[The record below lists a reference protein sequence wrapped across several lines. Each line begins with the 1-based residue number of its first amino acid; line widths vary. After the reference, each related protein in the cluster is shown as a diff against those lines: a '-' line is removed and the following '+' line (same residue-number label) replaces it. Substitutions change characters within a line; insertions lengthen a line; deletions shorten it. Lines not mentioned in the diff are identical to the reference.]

1 MAGPGDPGPLPAA
14 PAAAGPPMTAPP
26 VAPPP
31 VALVT
36 GATGGIGR
44 ALVGRLADAGMDL
57 LLSARSDAALAALAG
72 TVPAG
77 RARSLACDLARDA
90 GPLVRAALSL
100 PRLDLLVHAAG
111 VHDSGP
117 WETADG
123 TRLRTLLAVNV
134 EAPAMLTR
142 LLLPR
147 LRAAQGMVV
156 FLNSTRGLDVAG
168 HVGPYA
174 ASKHALRAL
183 ADTLRLEV
191 QGSGI
196 RVLSVY
202 PGSTATP
209 MQRAIQEAKG
219 HAYHPD
225 AFVQPDDIA
234 AMVMAALALP
244 RSAEVSDI
252 TIRPLGRP
260 PDPSPAA
267 GSPAAA

>member
-1 MAGPGDPGPLPAA
+1 MF
-14 PAAAGPPMTAPP
+14 AAGERPL
-26 VAPPP
+26 
-31 VALVT
+31 ALVT

-44 ALVGRLADAGMDL
+44 ALVGRLAEAGMDL
-57 LLSARSDAALAALAG
+57 LLSARSGPALAALAD
-72 TVPAG
+72 TLPPG
-77 RARSLACDLARDA
+77 RARHHACDLARDVGLLA
-90 GPLVRAALSL
+90 DAALAL
-100 PRLDLLVHAAG
+100 PRLDLIVHAAG

-117 WETADG
+117 WEATDDG
-123 TRLRTLLAVNV
+123 TLRTLLAVNV
-134 EAPAMLTR
+134 EAPTLLTR

-156 FLNSTRGLDVAG
+156 FLNSTRGLDVAE

-183 ADTLRLEV
+183 ADTLRLEI

-209 MQRAIQEAKG
+209 MQQAIQAAKG
-219 HAYHPD
+219 HAYDPD
-225 AFVQPDDIA
+225 AFIRPDDIA

-244 RSAEVSDI
+244 RTAEVSDI

-267 GSPAAA
+267 GPATA